1 MDLTATCMCKE
12 NNLPIVVFDMDTVGN
27 LKKVITGEEIVTC
40 RALNASDL
48 VEANEKG
55 ELKGKLKEI
64 AAGLNE
70 ESNSVIMLI
79 KRKK

>member
-1 MDLTATCMCKE
+1 MLQTLSRQTK
-12 NNLPIVVFDMDTVGN
+12 
-27 LKKVITGEEIVTC
+27 
-40 RALNASDL
+40 
-48 VEANEKG
+48 KG